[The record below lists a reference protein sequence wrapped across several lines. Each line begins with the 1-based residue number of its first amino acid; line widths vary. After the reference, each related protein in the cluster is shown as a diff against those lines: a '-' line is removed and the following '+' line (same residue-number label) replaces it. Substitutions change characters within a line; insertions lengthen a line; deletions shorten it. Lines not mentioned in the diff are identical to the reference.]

1 MTARPLRLASGLV
14 MLSYLSLHL
23 LSHMLGLV
31 SLALAEQALR
41 WGVWL
46 WHGWPGTL
54 LLYGALALH
63 FALALRTIYQRRN
76 WRLPLVEWL
85 RLWAGFSLPALLMGH
100 AVGTRVAASVYGLD
114 PSYERVV
121 DGLVRSGSEGW
132 QIALLAPGWLHGCLG
147 LWLSLRG
154 RPLARR
160 LRPLLLALLI
170 AVPLL
175 SAAGFWRM
183 SRDIEARPPS
193 TRLSADD
200 PRPQA
205 LQHWRQSLLA
215 TYLALVAGTFMA
227 GRWANRAARH

>member
-1 MTARPLRLASGLV
+1 MTARQLRLASGLV

-63 FALALRTIYQRRN
+63 FSLALRTIYQRRN
-76 WRLPLVEWL
+76 WQLPLVEWL

-147 LWLSLRG
+147 LWLSLRS

-160 LRPLLLALLI
+160 LRPLLLALVI

-183 SRDIEARPPS
+183 SREVEAHPPGNHLAS
-193 TRLSADD
+193 DD
-200 PRPQA
+200 PRPHA
-205 LQHWRQSLLA
+205 LQYWRQSLMA
-215 TYLALVAGTFMA
+215 AYLALVAGTFMA
-227 GRWANRAARH
+227 GRRANRAARH